1 LEHTFKVSKY
11 IFQDFKKALI
21 IYYGIIIGI
30 FMLMLFSYMRFS
42 SGQSGDDIRFG
53 GFGVSTVIFMFVSGL
68 NCFKVNFKFMQANN
82 ISRKRFYRG
91 TIIALISVAALMAF
105 VDVVLNNVFNQII
118 PYEGVFEQL
127 YRNGNYFADF
137 VWSFA
142 LMVLAVSTGMFIT
155 LLYYKCN
162 KLMKVMISFIPVV
175 LFILLALFNN
185 LTKGAVAYGVVNFFT
200 AVLGFENY
208 NPYIAVFSF
217 FIASAGVLALSY
229 GLIRRMP
236 IKD

>member
-1 LEHTFKVSKY
+1 MEHTLKVSKY

-42 SGQSGDDIRFG
+42 SGQSGDDINFG

-68 NCFKVNFKFMQANN
+68 NCFKANFKFMQANN
-82 ISRKRFYRG
+82 ISRKRFYSG
-91 TIIALISVAALMAF
+91 TIIALISVAAFMAF

-142 LMVLAVSTGMFIT
+142 LMVLAVSAGLFIT

-208 NPYIAVFSF
+208 NPYIAVLSF